1 MNTDTPPHLQDDRT
15 NPATA
20 VLSGAGGNATTDSGG
35 HGASVLLILASIL
48 LGGLAGWLAGPEAE
62 WAGVRLLDLFGLL
75 GTVFL
80 NLLKTLVVPLIAA
93 SIITSVANLGTGVG
107 LGRLGAS
114 ALTFYV
120 ITTLIAALIV
130 LIIVNLV
137 QPGIVD
143 GQPARELLAL
153 HATGADVSAS
163 VTNRASGGLLTV
175 LTGLV
180 PGNIVAAA
188 AETQI
193 IGLVLFCVLFGF
205 FLARIT
211 EPQRSVVLGFWK
223 GVLEVMMKMT
233 AWVMR
238 FAPIGVFGL
247 TARAVATSGLD
258 AAGPLLM
265 FGACVIVGLVIYTLI
280 ALPLLIRI
288 AGNVNPWPLFPAM
301 VPALLTAFSTCS
313 ASATLPASLECV
325 KRAGVSER
333 TRNFVMPLGIS
344 INHAG
349 SALYECAAA
358 LFIAQAYGVAL
369 PLGTQITIVLLA
381 LVTSMGIASIP
392 AASIVGVV
400 VILNAVGLPPE
411 AVGILLVVDRLL
423 DMSRTAVNVFAD
435 AACAV
440 IVARREGETDVLR
453 PLADR

>member
-1 MNTDTPPHLQDDRT
+1 MTIDTPPHPQGDRP
-15 NPATA
+15 NPA
-20 VLSGAGGNATTDSGG
+20 VLSGSGGNPTSAFGG
-35 HGASVLLILASIL
+35 HGAAVVLILGSIF
-48 LGGLAGWLAGPEAE
+48 LGGLAGWLAGPDAQ
-62 WAGVRLLDLFGLL
+62 WAGVRLLDAFGLL
-75 GTVFL
+75 GTIFL
-80 NLLKTLVVPLIAA
+80 NLLKTLVVPLIAG
-93 SIITSVANLGTGVG
+93 SIITSVANLGTGPG

-114 ALTFYV
+114 AFTFYV
-120 ITTLIAALIV
+120 ITTLIAMLIV
-130 LIIVNLV
+130 LVIVNLV
-137 QPGIVD
+137 QPGIVEC
-143 GQPARELLAL
+143 QPARELLAL

-163 VTNRASGGLLTV
+163 VTNRASGGVLTV
-175 LTGLV
+175 LTDLV

-205 FLARIT
+205 FLARIA
-211 EPQRSVVLGFWK
+211 EPQRSIVLGFWK

-247 TARAVATSGLD
+247 TARAIATSGLD

-265 FGACVIVGLVIYTLI
+265 FVACVIGGLLIYMFI

-288 AGNVNPWPLFPAM
+288 AGNVSPWLLFPAM
-301 VPALLTAFSTCS
+301 MPALLTAFSTCS
-313 ASATLPASLECV
+313 AAATLPATLECV
-325 KRAGVSER
+325 ERAGVSEK
-333 TRNFVMPLGIS
+333 TSKFVLPLGIS

-369 PLGTQITIVLLA
+369 SIGTQVTIVLLA

-392 AASIVGVV
+392 AASIVGIV

-411 AVGILLVVDRLL
+411 AVGVLLVVDRLL
-423 DMSRTAVNVFAD
+423 DMTRTAVNVFAD

-440 IVARREGETDVLR
+440 IVARRQGETSVLQ
-453 PLADR
+453 PVTDR